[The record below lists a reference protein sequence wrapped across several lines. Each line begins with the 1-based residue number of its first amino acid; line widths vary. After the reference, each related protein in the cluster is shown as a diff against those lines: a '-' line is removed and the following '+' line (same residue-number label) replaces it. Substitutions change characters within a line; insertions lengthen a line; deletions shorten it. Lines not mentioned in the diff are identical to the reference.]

1 MTKQRSDGVKTD
13 TWDNVEGTLHS
24 KLSSADAWQMAQNL
38 GFFVSEKKGSMSPQK
53 FIRRIFESAYGD
65 LAESKIKNRKRWVVL
80 PEEVKGRT
88 VRDLKNNDLAK
99 SGGDFKRLAQS
110 LGLSRVDSL
119 AMLVKETTLEPA
131 YLKVAIL
138 ENSGFNLVEN
148 LCASISKKYN
158 LVDYYKTLV
167 TYGVSWKHLDPTATD
182 EETIQRALPRINID
196 DDVKLKSYE
205 KGELAQVNKYGWPVG
220 FSLSG
225 NKNNYDSLE
234 EHLSFKYSMNDSD
247 LIVLAPTVFL
257 GNLFLP
263 NPIFKVQYP
272 KEVGLK
278 NWEMEEPAS
287 WTEFSDSLKTQ
298 FSHFPFFEEP
308 SEGIKIYDHDF
319 KYEHCRKEYE
329 GWSKLI
335 KQQASDMK
343 ISFAAGYSFHRVYMS
358 LLPSADGSEVIPH
371 IIISGDHTIGGTYYS
386 AFLPEK
392 IKSYSFNGNRDIQ
405 FVDHGRIGFF
415 ALYDEAEWEND
426 FSKFSPLIQ
435 TAFPLKSRSANSLFA
450 HRCDKSGSW
459 LKEVEV
465 SDLYDNYNPVFHPS
479 FQYSEE
485 TLVNSVEDS
494 IIGKLHRHLLTI
506 KPENCVLAI
515 LDEEAKLFTEN
526 LSYFLKD
533 IRQKNSEIEDN
544 LKSYFDR
551 K

>member
-1 MTKQRSDGVKTD
+1 MRKQRLDGTKTD
-13 TWDNVEGTLHS
+13 TWDDVEGTLHAN
-24 KLSSADAWQMAQNL
+24 LSSADAWQMAQNL
-38 GFFVSEKKGSMSPQK
+38 GSFVSEKKGNMSPQK

-65 LAESKIKNRKRWVVL
+65 LAESKIKNRKRWIVL

-110 LGLSRVDSL
+110 LKLSRVDSL
-119 AMLVKETTLEPA
+119 TMLVKETTLEPA

-167 TYGVSWKHLDPTATD
+167 TYGVSWKHLDTTATD
-182 EETIQRALPRINID
+182 EETIQRAVPRININD
-196 DDVKLKSYE
+196 DFKLNSYE

-225 NKNNYDSLE
+225 KKNNYDSLE
-234 EHLSFKYSMNDSD
+234 EHLSFKYSLNDSD
-247 LIVLAPTVFL
+247 LMALAPTVFL

-278 NWEMEEPAS
+278 NWEMKEPAS
-287 WTEFSDSLKTQ
+287 WTEFSDRLKAQ
-298 FSHFPFFEEP
+298 FGHFPFFEEP
-308 SEGIKIYDHDF
+308 SEGINITDHGF

-329 GWSKLI
+329 DWSKFI
-335 KQQASDMK
+335 EQQTSDMK

-358 LLPSADGSEVIPH
+358 LLPSADGSDILPH
-371 IIISGDHTIGGTYYS
+371 IIVSGEHIIDLAGYS
-386 AFLPEK
+386 TLLSKK
-392 IKSYSFNGNRDIQ
+392 IKSNSFNGNRDIY
-405 FVDHGRIGFF
+405 FVDEGSVGFF
-415 ALYDEAEWEND
+415 ALEDVGEWEND

-435 TAFPLKSRSANSLFA
+435 TAFPLNSRSANSLFSQS
-450 HRCDKSGSW
+450 CDKKGSW
-459 LKEVEV
+459 LKEVGIN
-465 SDLYDNYNPVFHPS
+465 DLYDNYNPVFYPS
-479 FQYSEE
+479 FQYSADA
-485 TLVNSVEDS
+485 LVSSTEGS

-506 KPENCVLAI
+506 KPENCVLAS

-526 LSYFLKD
+526 LSYFLKEF
-533 IRQKNSEIEDN
+533 RQKKSEIEDN
-544 LKSYFDR
+544 LKLYFDR